1 MPGDVVTIC
10 GEIKTI
16 RTDELEGR
24 RVYEKKST
32 FILYMEAHS
41 ITLVGGGKRKKK
53 KHSAQPSN
61 NSRFNTN
68 DEDDDQVT
76 PTLDVLVLLVMQLVG
91 ELGGV
96 PIKVYTFVLGPS
108 FWMIDLPY
116 HHDQCVLFVRHCVVP
131 GGGGGGRPRRQPQ
144 RGTRTCEQIGRIHLY
159 GKGH

>member
-1 MPGDVVTIC
+1 VPGDVVTIC

-76 PTLDVLVLLVMQLVG
+76 PTFDVLVLLVM
-91 ELGGV
+91 
-96 PIKVYTFVLGPS
+96 
-108 FWMIDLPY
+108 
-116 HHDQCVLFVRHCVVP
+116 
-131 GGGGGGRPRRQPQ
+131 
-144 RGTRTCEQIGRIHLY
+144 
-159 GKGH
+159 

>member
-1 MPGDVVTIC
+1 MPLLPRCMFSFFFFFFFLSPRCNKCVPGDVVTIC

-76 PTLDVLVLLVMQLVG
+76 PTFDVLVLLVV
-91 ELGGV
+91 
-96 PIKVYTFVLGPS
+96 
-108 FWMIDLPY
+108 
-116 HHDQCVLFVRHCVVP
+116 
-131 GGGGGGRPRRQPQ
+131 
-144 RGTRTCEQIGRIHLY
+144 
-159 GKGH
+159 